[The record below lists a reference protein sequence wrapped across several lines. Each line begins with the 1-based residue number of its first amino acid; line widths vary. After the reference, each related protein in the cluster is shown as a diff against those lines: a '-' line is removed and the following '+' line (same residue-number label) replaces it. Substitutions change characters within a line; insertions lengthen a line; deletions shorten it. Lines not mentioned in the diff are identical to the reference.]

1 MLYRYVYIWVY
12 VHVSVQMWVDCKAWQ
27 DCTERDHHGG
37 RLRPLFLLPYP
48 SKGQEVGDMESTGLL
63 VWENNSFVQ
72 GSQEMEP
79 DPAGISPRSGNIT
92 PSLGRC
98 VGGGAVGSLASLL
111 SQTQQTAALATPQG

>member
-1 MLYRYVYIWVY
+1 MARLYREGSSW
-12 VHVSVQMWVDCKAWQ
+12 WQ
-27 DCTERDHHGG
+27 VEASLSSSLPQQGPGGGGHGEYW
-37 RLRPLFLLPYP
+37 PLA
-48 SKGQEVGDMESTGLL
+48 M

>member
-48 SKGQEVGDMESTGLL
+48 SKGQEVGDMESTGL
-63 VWENNSFVQ
+63 W
-72 GSQEMEP
+72 P
-79 DPAGISPRSGNIT
+79 WC
-92 PSLGRC
+92 GRTIPLC
-98 VGGGAVGSLASLL
+98 RVHRKWNL
-111 SQTQQTAALATPQG
+111 TQQASAPGQATSPLPWVGVWAEGLWVP